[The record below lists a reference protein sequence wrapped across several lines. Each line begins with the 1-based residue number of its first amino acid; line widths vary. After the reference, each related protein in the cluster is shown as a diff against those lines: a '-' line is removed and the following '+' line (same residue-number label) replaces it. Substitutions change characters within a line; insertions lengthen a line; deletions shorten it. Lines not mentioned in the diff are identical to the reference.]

1 MMQRSLN
8 QAVYQAGRSAIREY
22 SNLARETEG
31 CISLTLGEPDFDTP
45 VNITEKVNEAFEHHG
60 SALLECSWRIQI

>member
-1 MMQRSLN
+1 MTQRSLN

-22 SNLARETEG
+22 ANLARETEG

-45 VNITEKVNEAFEHHG
+45 ANITDKVNEAF
-60 SALLECSWRIQI
+60 